1 MFRTGARAAAILL
14 LAVLSGCAAMGP
26 APCPPGAHEVRTARL
41 FFGRNIGERLG
52 VSDADFDRFLD
63 DEVTPRFPDGLSV
76 YDAQGRWRSGA
87 VTVREPAKV
96 VEIVLPGKA
105 GDAAQLSQLA
115 AAYKQRFHQEAV
127 LVLTE
132 SACAA
137 F

>member
-1 MFRTGARAAAILL
+1 M
-14 LAVLSGCAAMGP
+14 
-26 APCPPGAHEVRTARL
+26 
-41 FFGRNIGERLG
+41 
-52 VSDADFDRFLD
+52 
-63 DEVTPRFPDGLSV
+63 
-76 YDAQGRWRSGA
+76 
-87 VTVREPAKV
+87 REPAKV